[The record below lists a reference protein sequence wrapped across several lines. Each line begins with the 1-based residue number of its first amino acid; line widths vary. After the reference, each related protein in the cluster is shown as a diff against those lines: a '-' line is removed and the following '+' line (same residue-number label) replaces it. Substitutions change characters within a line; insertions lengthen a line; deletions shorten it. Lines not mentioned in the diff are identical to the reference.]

1 MAIIIFQC
9 AAVFAFAVGSFVLGL
24 WLRHSKT
31 RETAER
37 ASRFSHLMYW
47 GLLVFPGMIGFFRP
61 GLTHY
66 DELLGIPSLPFRL
79 VDSIVGAVLL
89 LVGLFLLIITNRLLA
104 KVGKGAAAFMLTKS
118 VVVDRVYNFTR
129 NPMSLGYYSAC
140 VGAGLLAGSTSI
152 TVGVILGV
160 IPAHVFNLK
169 YFEETELDLRH
180 GQSYREYRQR
190 VPFLIPNLVRSRAVS

>member
-1 MAIIIFQC
+1 MAIIMLQC
-9 AAVFAFAVGSFVLGL
+9 AAVFVFAVGSFVLGL
-24 WLRHSKT
+24 WIRRSKT

-37 ASRFSHLMYW
+37 TSRCSHLMYW
-47 GLLVFPGMIGFFRP
+47 GLLVFPGVIGFVRP

-89 LVGLFLLIITNRLLA
+89 LVGLFLLIITNKLLA
-104 KVGKGAAAFMLTKS
+104 KVGKGAAAFMLTKG
-118 VVVDRVYNFTR
+118 VVVESVYNFTR
-129 NPMSLGYYSAC
+129 NPMSLGYYVAC
-140 VGAGLLAGSTSI
+140 VGVGLLAGSTSVI
-152 TVGVILGV
+152 VGVLLGV

-180 GQSYREYRQR
+180 GQSYREYKQR
-190 VPFLIPNLVRSRAVS
+190 VPFLIPNLVRSRAMP